1 MFRLK
6 EFQRSL
12 LPLIIANSI
21 VSTGLL
27 EYFVN
32 QIICMIG
39 FIYII
44 CCLVYYISLFNTF
57 KNTLDIIKSAQTTN
71 IAKIISALTFIEN
84 PLLYIITIFIGLIR
98 RKQVKLFVKQLE
110 NCTRR
115 IDELNIPKNYS
126 SLLRYQC
133 IVGIFAIFLT
143 LGLIIDDIYWYFDID
158 LSFNYSLM
166 LQFYYYDNYA
176 FIVMMI
182 VNFTFVFWIRQVN
195 QFIFYKK

>member
-57 KNTLDIIKSAQTTN
+57 KNTLDIFKSSQTTN

-98 RKQVKLFVKQLE
+98 RKVECFLLIDKFLFK
-110 NCTRR
+110 
-115 IDELNIPKNYS
+115 
-126 SLLRYQC
+126 
-133 IVGIFAIFLT
+133 
-143 LGLIIDDIYWYFDID
+143 
-158 LSFNYSLM
+158 
-166 LQFYYYDNYA
+166 
-176 FIVMMI
+176 
-182 VNFTFVFWIRQVN
+182 
-195 QFIFYKK
+195 